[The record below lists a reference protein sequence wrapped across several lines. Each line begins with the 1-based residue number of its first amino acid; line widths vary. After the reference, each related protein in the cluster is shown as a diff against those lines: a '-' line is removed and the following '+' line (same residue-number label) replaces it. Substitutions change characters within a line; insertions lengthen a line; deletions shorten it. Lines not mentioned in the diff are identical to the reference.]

1 MNAARG
7 SVSTAAAGW
16 TLFVLFLT
24 NVFNVG
30 DRTLLGV
37 VTEPVRLELSLS
49 DTEISLASG
58 FLFVLFNLVGG
69 LFIARFVDRGNRKR
83 ILAIGLAGWSIAT
96 AATGLAQDFAT
107 LSIARIGV
115 GIGEATAFPAA
126 MSLIPDLFRQ
136 DARGK
141 AVAIFQSSTIVGVV
155 GGTVLAGVLAAAIG
169 WRPMFVVC
177 GGAGIALAALLLLTV
192 REPSREASAA
202 AASSRSYLA
211 DLFAACGRSVR
222 MPGFVSLALAFGV
235 AGIITAVLGVWG
247 PAYLQRSYGVP
258 LAQVGLVIG
267 PAVGIGGIAG
277 TLTSGVL
284 ADWLV
289 RRRGRAVDMLRV
301 PLVTLPLAAPF
312 AAGFALAPTVLLAM
326 VSAAAMNFCLACTV
340 PPCINYAVRQA
351 DPNDRGI
358 VSTIMLAATGLI
370 GGGFGPFMVGALS
383 DALAP
388 QYGAESL
395 RYAIAA
401 TILTP
406 LVAAIFLV
414 SAMRRAPDE
423 TIAVGAA

>member
-1 MNAARG
+1 
-7 SVSTAAAGW
+7 
-16 TLFVLFLT
+16 
-24 NVFNVG
+24 
-30 DRTLLGV
+30 
-37 VTEPVRLELSLS
+37 
-49 DTEISLASG
+49 
-58 FLFVLFNLVGG
+58 
-69 LFIARFVDRGNRKR
+69 
-83 ILAIGLAGWSIAT
+83 
-96 AATGLAQDFAT
+96 
-107 LSIARIGV
+107 
-115 GIGEATAFPAA
+115 
-126 MSLIPDLFRQ
+126 
-136 DARGK
+136 
-141 AVAIFQSSTIVGVV
+141 
-155 GGTVLAGVLAAAIG
+155 
-169 WRPMFVVC
+169 
-177 GGAGIALAALLLLTV
+177 
-192 REPSREASAA
+192 
-202 AASSRSYLA
+202 
-211 DLFAACGRSVR
+211 
-222 MPGFVSLALAFGV
+222 MPGFVPLALAFGV

-406 LVAAIFLV
+406 LVAALFLV

-423 TIAVGAA
+423 RLATSAA